1 MQLLVNIDVPDL
13 EHAIVFYER
22 AFGLTLHRRLG
33 PKAAE
38 MLGAN
43 APIYLLEKAA
53 GTSAAGASGAAG
65 AAAPSRDYA
74 RHWTPVHLDVVVP
87 DVDRAVD
94 QAVAAGAILEGL
106 AATHAWGRI
115 AHLSD
120 PYGHGICILQ
130 FLGRGYD
137 EITGD
142 EVRALPVSA
151 SDFDALADIRVQAM
165 RDSLERVGRFDPA
178 RARERLRANFH
189 PDCTWWI
196 EHAGKRVGFYALR
209 PDGQGLRLDHLYLAP
224 AAQGQGLGGRVLQR
238 ILGDADSQ
246 GLPVSVGALRGSDSN
261 RFYRRHGFVQTA
273 ESEWDI
279 DYLRP
284 APGHAG

>member
-13 EHAIVFYER
+13 DHAVDFYQR

-38 MLGAN
+38 MHGAN

-53 GTSAAGASGAAG
+53 GTRATSAS
-65 AAAPSRDYA
+65 PQWRDYA

-94 QAVAAGAILEGL
+94 QAVAAGAHLED
-106 AATHAWGRI
+106 AATTHAWGRI

-137 EITGD
+137 ELVDDTD
-142 EVRALPVSA
+142 VRIAPVA
-151 SDFDALADIRVQAM
+151 AADFDALADIRVEAM
-165 RDSLERVGRFDPA
+165 RDSLERVGRFDADRA
-178 RARERLRANFH
+178 RARLRDNFR

-196 EHAGKRVGFYALR
+196 AQGGQRVGFYALR
-209 PDGQGLRLDHLYLAP
+209 PDGQGLRLDHLYLVP
-224 AAQGQGLGGRVLQR
+224 AAQGQGLGGRVLQG
-238 ILGDADSQ
+238 ILEDADRR
-246 GLPVSVGALRGSDSN
+246 GLPVSVGALRGSDAN
-261 RFYRRHGFVQTA
+261 RFYRRHEFVQTG
-273 ESEWDI
+273 ETEWDI
-279 DYLRP
+279 DYLRECP
-284 APGHAG
+284 RQELRQ

>member
-1 MQLLVNIDVPDL
+1 MQILVNIDVPDL
-13 EHAIVFYER
+13 EHAISFYQR

-53 GTSAAGASGAAG
+53 GTPAASSIQRA
-65 AAAPSRDYA
+65 RDYA
-74 RHWTPVHLDVVVP
+74 RHWTPVHLDVVV
-87 DVDRAVD
+87 DNVDHAVE
-94 QAVAAGAILEGL
+94 QAMAAGASLEDP
-106 AATHAWGRI
+106 AVSHAWGRI

-137 EITGD
+137 ALSDDTL
-142 EVRALPVSA
+142 RYLPVSEA
-151 SDFDALADIRVQAM
+151 DFDALSAIRIDAM
-165 RDSLERVGRFDPA
+165 RDSLERLGRFDPDRA
-178 RARERLRANFH
+178 RARLRNTFH
-189 PDCTWWI
+189 PEHTWAI
-196 EHAGKRVGFYALR
+196 EHNGQRVGFYALR
-209 PDGQGLRLDHLYLAP
+209 PDGAGLRLDHLYLVP
-224 AAQGQGLGGRVLQR
+224 AAQRLGLGGQVMRR
-238 ILGDADSQ
+238 ILQDADSQ
-246 GLPVSVGALRGSDSN
+246 GLPVSVGALRDSDSN
-261 RFYRRHGFVQTA
+261 RFYRRHGFVQTG

-284 APGHAG
+284 APGPGG